1 MKPIQM
7 ARQGGPEALDV
18 IELPDPQPGP
28 SELVLTP

>member
-7 ARQGGPEALDV
+7 TRQGGPEALDI

-28 SELVLTP
+28 SELELTP